1 MNISFTAYLI
11 LLLAYAI
18 MAFSFFRL
26 CNKYIKQ
33 SEENEALKDAIIELK
48 KTMEEYMR
56 IWEEH

>member
-1 MNISFTAYLI
+1 MNISITAYLI

-48 KTMEEYMR
+48 KR
-56 IWEEH
+56 WKNI